1 MSLVKCKKLSLREKD
16 CYLRGNGL
24 FFCLLSI
31 MKKIKLLLYSIKRE
45 AIMEIYLL
53 ITLVLVYILTIFL
66 IKKHSRQ
73 RLWLA
78 AFIIAFIITGI
89 ALSFLRFTNQ
99 DIMMNAA
106 ELSWY
111 YILYLFAS
119 IMVALGIINLW
130 VFRHSIWNV
139 LFSNKDD

>member
-1 MSLVKCKKLSLREKD
+1 
-16 CYLRGNGL
+16 
-24 FFCLLSI
+24 
-31 MKKIKLLLYSIKRE
+31 
-45 AIMEIYLL
+45 MEIYLL

-130 VFRHSIWNV
+130 VFRDSIWNV
-139 LFSNKDD
+139 LFSNKDDES

>member
-1 MSLVKCKKLSLREKD
+1 
-16 CYLRGNGL
+16 
-24 FFCLLSI
+24 
-31 MKKIKLLLYSIKRE
+31 
-45 AIMEIYLL
+45 MEIYLL
-53 ITLVLVYILTIFL
+53 VPLVLVYILTVFMIR
-66 IKKHSRQ
+66 KHSRQ

-78 AFIIAFIITGI
+78 AFMIAFVVTGI

-119 IMVALGIINLW
+119 IMIALGIINLW
-130 VFRHSIWNV
+130 VFRHSIWEI
-139 LFSNKDD
+139 LFGNSDEDI

>member
-1 MSLVKCKKLSLREKD
+1 
-16 CYLRGNGL
+16 
-24 FFCLLSI
+24 
-31 MKKIKLLLYSIKRE
+31 
-45 AIMEIYLL
+45 MEIYLL
-53 ITLVLVYILTIFL
+53 VTLVLVYVLTVFM

-73 RLWLA
+73 RLWL
-78 AFIIAFIITGI
+78 IAFMIAFVITGV

-119 IMVALGIINLW
+119 IMIALGVINLW
-130 VFRHSIWNV
+130 VFRHSIWGI
-139 LFSNKDD
+139 LFNNDEEDI

>member
-1 MSLVKCKKLSLREKD
+1 
-16 CYLRGNGL
+16 
-24 FFCLLSI
+24 
-31 MKKIKLLLYSIKRE
+31 
-45 AIMEIYLL
+45 MEIYLL
-53 ITLVLVYILTIFL
+53 VTLVLVYVLTVFM

-73 RLWLA
+73 RLWL
-78 AFIIAFIITGI
+78 IAFMIAFVITGV

-119 IMVALGIINLW
+119 IMIAFVVICGIIGLILP
-130 VFRHSIWNV
+130 VFGWDLGFVLGPVYCAYCWIFKKENKVLKFMLNV
-139 LFSNKDD
+139 

>member
-1 MSLVKCKKLSLREKD
+1 
-16 CYLRGNGL
+16 
-24 FFCLLSI
+24 
-31 MKKIKLLLYSIKRE
+31 
-45 AIMEIYLL
+45 MEIYLL
-53 ITLVLVYILTIFL
+53 VTLVLVYILTVFM

-73 RLWLA
+73 RLWL
-78 AFIIAFIITGI
+78 IAFMIAFAITGI

-119 IMVALGIINLW
+119 IMIALGIINLW
-130 VFRHSIWNV
+130 VFRHSIWGI
-139 LFSNKDD
+139 LFNNDDEDI